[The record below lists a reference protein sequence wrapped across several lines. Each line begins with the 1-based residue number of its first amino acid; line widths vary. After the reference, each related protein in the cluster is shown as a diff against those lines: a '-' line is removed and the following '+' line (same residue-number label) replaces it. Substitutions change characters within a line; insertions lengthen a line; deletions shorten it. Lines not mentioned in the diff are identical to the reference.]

1 MHANGRAYV
10 GNAGVPRKVT
20 IRWLAGPQIRGKQ
33 VMAPWLILIIGAV
46 YLFTAL
52 DLLKNGQ
59 GGLALAFA
67 GYAFSNIGLY
77 LAAR

>member
-1 MHANGRAYV
+1 
-10 GNAGVPRKVT
+10 
-20 IRWLAGPQIRGKQ
+20 
-33 VMAPWLILIIGAV
+33 MAPWLILIIGAV